1 MLLTRKLKKSFS
13 YRNLGGKPF
22 QIEFEVAKLDVF
34 RKSTEGNWACY
45 NFVERRND
53 FDQFFPHKL
62 YYGKI
67 DGLGYVVAEDELEA
81 K

>member
-1 MLLTRKLKKSFS
+1 MLITRTLKKDFS
-13 YRNLGGKPF
+13 YRSLGGKKF
-22 QIEFEVAKLDVF
+22 IIEFEVPKIEVF
-34 RKSTEGNWACY
+34 RKSNEGNWACY

-53 FDQFFPHKL
+53 FDQFFRHKL

-67 DGLGYVVAEDELEA
+67 EGLGYIIAEDELEE

>member
-1 MLLTRKLKKSFS
+1 MLLTRKLKKNFT
-13 YRNLGGKPF
+13 YRELGGKQF
-22 QIEFEVAKLDVF
+22 TIEFEVPKMEVF
-34 RKSTEGNWACY
+34 RKAHEGNWACY

-53 FDQFFPHKL
+53 FDQFFRHKL

-67 DGLGYVVAEDELEA
+67 DGLGYVIAEDELEG